1 MDSKPQTLTA
11 IVEGR
16 FGIERTV
23 VLVRQPDG
31 HYVEAN
37 ETQELPTDSLQTGS
51 CSNQQARSSEAS
63 EQPNERAS
71 DTFARLT
78 AKVQGQF
85 GEDHEVVLV
94 RQADGKYR
102 ELTDPAQALVL

>member
-11 IVEGR
+11 TVEGR

-37 ETQELPTDSLQTGS
+37 ETRELPTDSVEGGS
-51 CSNQQARSSEAS
+51 CGNQQARSSKPS
-63 EQPNERAS
+63 EQPNEH
-71 DTFARLT
+71 DTHQRLT

-94 RQADGKYR
+94 RQPDGKYR
-102 ELTDPAQALVL
+102 ELADPAQALVL